1 MSIKVIR
8 TSSAVAKRA
17 VENSY
22 FESILETSD
31 EWIASRTGILNRYF
45 AEDEKTSDLSL
56 RAVRALDPSDSEI
69 RLVLHASFSPDLIV
83 PCIAAKIQKE
93 TGLSEDCFCAD
104 VNMGCTGFVGALMMA
119 ERYLKEGERGIVI
132 GSEKISDHLNFEDR
146 TTAVL
151 FGDGAG
157 AVLVEKTS
165 SGKFAMKMK
174 TYGNDEDLYMPRGE
188 KVSMQGKNVYR
199 FAVDKVPAVIREVLD
214 DAGVSTE
221 EVDHVI
227 CHQANVRILD
237 QIEKRTGIA
246 KEKFH
251 VNLDR
256 FGNTSAASVPLLWH
270 ELAEK
275 GVLKRGEKLL
285 VTAFGAGLSVGTIL
299 MEW

>member
-188 KVSMQGKNVYR
+188 KVFMQGKNVYR
-199 FAVDKVPAVIREVLD
+199 FAVDKVPALIREVLD

-227 CHQANVRILD
+227 CHQANVRILE

>member
-56 RAVRALDPSDSEI
+56 RAVRALDPSYSEI

-246 KEKFH
+246 KERFH

>member
-188 KVSMQGKNVYR
+188 KVFMQGKNVYR
-199 FAVDKVPAVIREVLD
+199 FAVDKVPALIREVLD